1 MGRKM
6 RQSITERKMMM
17 SIKGMIDV
25 KLNEYGLKFRRI
37 ENEIRVLK
45 MQNRQLKNEIKTL
58 KGEE

>member
-1 MGRKM
+1 M
-6 RQSITERKMMM
+6 RQSITERKMMV

>member
-1 MGRKM
+1 M
-6 RQSITERKMMM
+6 RQSIAERKMMM

>member
-37 ENEIRVLK
+37 ENEIRNLK
-45 MQNRQLKNEIKTL
+45 KQNTQLKNEIKTL
-58 KGEE
+58 KGE

>member
-1 MGRKM
+1 M

>member
-6 RQSITERKMMM
+6 RQSITERKMMV

>member
-1 MGRKM
+1 M
-6 RQSITERKMMM
+6 RQSIAEKKMMM

-45 MQNRQLKNEIKTL
+45 MQNRQLKNEVKTL
-58 KGEE
+58 KGEK